1 MSFYDQFNE
10 HDLITLQQR
19 AQRAASVVK
28 DETVGVQRNVL
39 TVIAAGETYALPD
52 SNVLTVHH
60 SVSIVALPNAPYH
73 VAGIANVRGQIR
85 VMIDLA
91 ATLGLSTTCTGD
103 SVIMVTEGDVEV
115 GLRVDDVGEVSRNS
129 DDLLMSIADT
139 ADIRKR
145 DYVRG
150 IYPDGSILLNLSH
163 ILRDPALMIDQK

>member
-10 HDLITLQQR
+10 RDLAILQQR

-28 DETVGVQRNVL
+28 DESIGRLQSVL
-39 TVIAAGETYALPD
+39 TVVAAGETYALPD
-52 SNVLTVHH
+52 TNVLTVHH

-85 VMIDLA
+85 VILDLA
-91 ATLGLSTTCTGD
+91 ATIGLSTTCRGD
-103 SVIMVTEGDVEV
+103 TVIMVTEGDIEV

-129 DDLLMSIADT
+129 DSSLMSIADT

-163 ILRDPALMIDQK
+163 ILRDPALVIDQK